1 MRIAEIHLYQHD
13 LPVHNGPYTMAN
25 AEVWETCPLGATYAE
40 AYAAGARAA
49 IMEISQ
55 GLIGT
60 EVLPLTLHRRMDAL
74 LNGHHYAKAALDI
87 ALFDLLGK
95 HLNLSVS
102 ALLGGAATD
111 KVPSY
116 FATGVGQP
124 DDIARLAKEK
134 REEGYPRIQVK
145 VGGRPVEIDIET
157 IHKVWET
164 IKDSGM
170 RMAVDANRG
179 WSVRDAV
186 HASRACADIPM
197 IVEQPCSSI
206 EELKAFREQSLHPLY
221 MDESCVD
228 LNTAIS
234 AAGERLVD
242 GFGMKLTRL
251 GGLHKMMAFRDMC
264 EARSLPHT
272 CDDSWGGDIIAA
284 ACTHIGAT
292 VAPNLSEG
300 VWIAAPYIEGHYDKD
315 NGIKLEGGH
324 ICCPQG
330 PGLGI
335 RPDESLFGEPVF
347 SA

>member
-25 AEVWETCPLGATYAE
+25 AEVWTLDTTLVKMVADNGVYGWGETCPLGATYAE

-206 EELKAFREQSLHPLY
+206 EELKAFREKSLHPLY

-228 LNTAIS
+228 FNTAIS

-264 EARSLPHT
+264 EARR
-272 CDDSWGGDIIAA
+272 
-284 ACTHIGAT
+284 
-292 VAPNLSEG
+292 
-300 VWIAAPYIEGHYDKD
+300 
-315 NGIKLEGGH
+315 KLEGGH